1 MLPGRSTQRVRPC
14 IHRAFTL
21 AEVAIAMAV
30 LALLA
35 ALILPALAR
44 AKQQSRASR
53 CVDNTRHIGAA
64 FAVYAD
70 NNNGEFV
77 PFRKNETASRDAL
90 VDSGDPTATFW
101 PDLLN
106 EFAGD
111 DGIWHCPA
119 CRGQFGIGY
128 SQLLSRDSTQHRVTR
143 TSDLAKPGATVIFGD
158 TDRVAN
164 PGAAPDEWRPS
175 ETDNGSVQS
184 RLQFEIPVSSD
195 WNRRDKGSRR
205 IWNRHLNRATV
216 VFADQ
221 HAAVIPVSRL
231 GFQEEVEISERLWD
245 EN

>member
-1 MLPGRSTQRVRPC
+1 M
-14 IHRAFTL
+14 
-21 AEVAIAMAV
+21 AEVAIALAV

-44 AKQQSRASR
+44 AKQQSRANR
-53 CVDNTRHIGAA
+53 CVDNSRHIGAA

-70 NNNGEFV
+70 NNEGEFV
-77 PFRKNETASRDAL
+77 PFRKIESAKQDAM
-90 VDSGDPTATFW
+90 VESGDQDATYW
-101 PDLLN
+101 PDLLK

-111 DGIWHCPA
+111 EGIWHCPA

-128 SQLLSRDSTQHRVTR
+128 SQLLSRDSSQHRVAR
-143 TSDLAKPGATVIFGD
+143 TSDLANPGATVIFGD
-158 TDRVAN
+158 TDSVIN

-175 ETDNGSVQS
+175 DTDKGTVQS
-184 RLQFEIPVSSD
+184 RLQFEIPTSTN
-195 WNRRDKGSRR
+195 WNRHDKGSRR

-221 HAAVIPVSRL
+221 HAAVLPVSRL
-231 GFQEEVEISERLWD
+231 GFQEEAEVSERLWD